1 MTPLQAQNWPMWPT
15 WELLGINVGVIATED
30 VPFGGV
36 KQSGLGNKPTHLKV
50 NSIHRNWST
59 T

>member
-1 MTPLQAQNWPMWPT
+1 MWTT

-30 VPFGGV
+30 EPFGGV
-36 KQSGLGNKPTHLKV
+36 KQSGLGNKPIHHKV
-50 NSIHRNWST
+50 NSSHRNWST

>member
-1 MTPLQAQNWPMWPT
+1 MWTT

-30 VPFGGV
+30 EPFGGV
-36 KQSGLGNKPTHLKV
+36 KQSGLGNKPTHPKV
-50 NSIHRNWST
+50 NSSHRNWST